1 MQAATLEGIF
11 ADPKFIF
18 IFLTFLITTANILIG
33 VSILPKDKRKKG
45 FKLHGI
51 IYCAVIICYCMFL
64 WETHSRGGNGWPNY
78 AVLAY
83 FLFVVPVTRRIDIT
97 LHAILASVGL
107 VLLVAIATFNVL

>member
-11 ADPKFIF
+11 INPRFIF
-18 IFLTFLITTANILIG
+18 IFLTFLITTANILVG
-33 VSILPKDKRKKG
+33 VSILPKEKRKRG
-45 FKLHGI
+45 FKLHQLIHG
-51 IYCAVIICYCMFL
+51 AVIICYCMFL
-64 WETHSRGGNGWPNY
+64 WETHSYMGNGWFNY

-107 VLLVAIATFNVL
+107 VLLVVIATFSIL